1 LLDKNA
7 LPGEYDDP
15 TLAKM
20 SGHGMMKL
28 PAFRDAEGVCED
40 FLREVYKYVSSK
52 LGREMT
58 DSTFEKTPMECWI
71 TLPAIWSEEAKDSTL
86 KAARRA
92 GFGSRAGDDIF
103 TIAEPEA
110 AAIATLKKYSGPNAF
125 NPIKVCLLS
134 LCTLNKQLRILV
146 WRPHSD
152 MRLRWW
158 DC

>member
-52 LGREMT
+52 LGREM
-58 DSTFEKTPMECWI
+58 